1 MSAVAVARA
10 QGLFHLVG
18 GGWPLL
24 HLRSFEW
31 VFGPKTDVWLQRATA
46 GLLATTGWS
55 LLRTGPAPESLGQ
68 ARRAGVGSAVTL
80 LAVDLVY
87 VPLGRIRPTYLLD
100 AAMQAGWLAA
110 WWRCGRPRCGKPGG
124 KPRSSARSAPR
135 PR

>member
-1 MSAVAVARA
+1 MSAVTVART

-24 HLRSFEW
+24 HPRSFEW

-110 WWRCGRPRCGKPGG
+110 WWRYGRPGCGKPRGD
-124 KPRSSARSAPR
+124 ARSAPR